1 MVEKPQVNFQAL
13 INEMVKRIDDNTRR
27 IKTIEQRLDG
37 MSLRIEALENKMI
50 EDVEDMKKRLDQL
63 SLDVKSIAESLLKI
77 RVETR
82 RLNKDLEKTAR
93 KSEIK
98 ELESLLDLYSPIKS
112 KFVTREEVERLIEEK
127 VGKKV

>member
-1 MVEKPQVNFQAL
+1 
-13 INEMVKRIDDNTRR
+13 MVKRIDDNTRR

-50 EDVEDMKKRLDQL
+50 EDVEDLKKRLDQL